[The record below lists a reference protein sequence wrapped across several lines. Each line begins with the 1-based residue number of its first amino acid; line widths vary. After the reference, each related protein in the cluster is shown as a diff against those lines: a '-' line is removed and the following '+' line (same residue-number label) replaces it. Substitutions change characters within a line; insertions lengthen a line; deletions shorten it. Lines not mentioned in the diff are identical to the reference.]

1 MSKLETN
8 TIDTLSGTTNLVIGS
23 TNSST
28 VTFENGSPTGHMYPA
43 FHAYLGSNQTSI
55 SGNTNTKV
63 QINTEVL
70 DTDSAF
76 DTSTYRFT
84 PQKSGKYYVYANLT
98 GEFDTYKLHIIQ
110 AQLYKNGSSYAETDS
125 KIQDDS
131 IQKLFSYISTVVDM
145 NGSSDYL
152 EFFGMIDRFS
162 GGSSTG
168 TFYGGSSQR
177 SYFGAYRL
185 GA

>member
-1 MSKLETN
+1 MASIIKANQLQDFGGNSILTSDGAGVVTPNASGIKN
-8 TIDTLSGTTNLVIGS
+8 T
-23 TNSST
+23 
-28 VTFENGSPTGHMYPA
+28 PA

-76 DTSTYRFT
+76 DTSSYRFT
-84 PQKSGKYYVYANLT
+84 PQVAGKYFVYANLT